1 MNYNKNHNL
10 FYKIIFNK
18 EISYMNDNSKNSSNS
33 KKSLVIT
40 ISILLFILMPLAGI
54 FIPKC
59 FDNKLLKNGF
69 PAKAKILKIRD
80 TGNRF
85 NEQPQV
91 ELLLEVH
98 ASGYK
103 PYQTYVKMFISP
115 VYLPQFQPGAQVNI
129 KYNPKNPKKVAIE
142 SVDITLIK

>member
-1 MNYNKNHNL
+1 MSN
-10 FYKIIFNK
+10 YKID
-18 EISYMNDNSKNSSNS
+18 DNSKKNSIS

-40 ISILLFILMPLAGI
+40 ISIMLFILMPLAGI

-59 FDNKLLKNGF
+59 FDNKLIKNGL
-69 PAKAKILKIRD
+69 PTKAKILKIRD

-98 ASGYK
+98 ASGYA
-103 PYQTYVKMFISP
+103 PYQTFVKMYISP
-115 VYLPQFQPGAQVNI
+115 VYLPQYQPGAQVNI
-129 KYNPKNPKKVAIE
+129 KYDPKNPNKVVIE
-142 SVDITLIK
+142 SVDLTLIK